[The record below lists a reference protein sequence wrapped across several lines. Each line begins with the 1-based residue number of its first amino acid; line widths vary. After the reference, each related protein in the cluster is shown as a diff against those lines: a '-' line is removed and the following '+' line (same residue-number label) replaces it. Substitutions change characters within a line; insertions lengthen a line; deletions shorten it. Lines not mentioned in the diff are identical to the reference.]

1 MDNSAVPLRSAPPN
15 KRQRRSLFDT
25 SRARNGGSSTSFVT
39 TSNTGI
45 MDTTFGS
52 TTDEEDDDDT
62 EQHYL
67 NKMTDDTDRKVE
79 TVFGKGVEVW
89 NSFNGTVYA
98 DVNDR
103 IKKQQRDEELW
114 GKKKEK
120 RKRGA
125 GGKQGGTLQQRF
137 DSLRNSRSMSGSGS
151 TSTPGLRDSTYT
163 DGTISYPSLQSSDY
177 TALPHT
183 PTASEWEIFPVRQS
197 QHEDFSGMPL
207 EYKSLNGT
215 KFQQGNAGADNGGS
229 FDRPIKPLPSR
240 AQRSQGQQPTALHP
254 HLPSSQPPSVTP
266 PRLVPVPSTSFFG
279 NMLGGTSRIVSGSF
293 GSFDGS
299 QIDRFDERGYRLLSG
314 QMSEATK
321 KKNENGET
329 GGQRGRKCDRFKGRP
344 WLRRG

>member
-1 MDNSAVPLRSAPPN
+1 
-15 KRQRRSLFDT
+15 
-25 SRARNGGSSTSFVT
+25 
-39 TSNTGI
+39 

-79 TVFGKGVEVW
+79 TVFGKGVGIW

-137 DSLRNSRSMSGSGS
+137 DSLRNPRSMSGSRS

-163 DGTISYPSLQSSDY
+163 DGTISYPSLSSSDC

-197 QHEDFSGMPL
+197 QREDFSGMPL

-215 KFQQGNAGADNGGS
+215 KFQQENAGADNGGS

-240 AQRSQGQQPTALHP
+240 AHRPQGQQSTMIHSD
-254 HLPSSQPPSVTP
+254 LPSSQLSSVMHPHSAPTS
-266 PRLVPVPSTSFFG
+266 STGFSG
-279 NMLGGTSRIVSGSF
+279 NMLGGARGIVSGSF
-293 GSFDGS
+293 GRFDGS
-299 QIDRFDERGYRLLSG
+299 QVDRFDERGYRLLPG
-314 QMSEATK
+314 QLSEATK
-321 KKNENGET
+321 KDENRET
-329 GGQRGRKCDRFKGRP
+329 GGQRDGKPDRFKGRL